1 MVTFEGLR
9 NGKYQIR
16 EHDKGVLLN
25 FTGEDADK
33 FVQVRK
39 PKKPTQ
45 VVEFSLT
52 LKCLADTGMLRTDRR
67 VWQAVEL
74 VDGSWDIVS
83 LPTAK
88 FDHVVRKTYTA
99 METAAQNNNGF
110 LPEDFTLGDFA
121 TEIEAA
127 VAYSVAARVLDKMA
141 SREEATVT
149 TSKEFEPPCG
159 TE

>member
-1 MVTFEGLR
+1 MVTFEGVK
-9 NGKYQIR
+9 NDKYQIR

-33 FVQVRK
+33 FVQARK

-52 LKCLADTGMLRTDRR
+52 LKYLADMGILRTDRR

-74 VDGSWDIVS
+74 VCGGGWDIVS

-88 FDHVVRKTYTA
+88 FDHIVKETYKA
-99 METAAQNNNGF
+99 IKTAAQNNNGY

-121 TEIEAA
+121 TEVEAA
-127 VAYSVAARVLDKMA
+127 VAYSVASRALDKMA
-141 SREEATVT
+141 SRQESIVATK
-149 TSKEFEPPCG
+149 KEF
-159 TE
+159 

>member
-1 MVTFEGLR
+1 MVTFEGVK
-9 NGKYQIR
+9 NGKYRIR

-52 LKCLADTGMLRTDRR
+52 LKYLANMGMLRTDRR

-74 VDGSWDIVS
+74 VDGGWGIVS
-83 LPTAK
+83 LSTAK
-88 FDHVVRKTYTA
+88 FDHVLKKTYNA
-99 METAAQNNNGF
+99 MKTAAQSNDGY
-110 LPEDFTLGDFA
+110 LPEEFMLPDLA
-121 TEIEAA
+121 TEVEAV
-127 VAYSVAARVLDKMA
+127 VAYSVATRVLDKWRVA
-141 SREEATVT
+141 KTQ
-149 TSKEFEPPCG
+149 
-159 TE
+159 